1 MDLRKDRLIELLLLH
16 SFQVR
21 ENPPFILA
29 SGGTSPYYVN
39 CKPVTLQA
47 EGLNVIGALGYEAL
61 KPFHLAAVGGL
72 TLGADPIANA
82 IAMHSHSRKQP
93 LNAFVV
99 RKEPKKHGTEQWL
112 EGDLAPNSHV
122 AVIDDVITTGGST
135 IKAID
140 RIRQAGHIVEHALI
154 LVDREEGGR
163 EAIEAHGVE
172 VHVLVTRTELLTRM
186 HAAVAHAKAEVA
198 GK

>member
-29 SGGTSPYYVN
+29 SGGTSPYYLN
-39 CKPVTLQA
+39 CKPVTLMA
-47 EGLNVIGALGYEAL
+47 EGMAVIGALGYEAL
-61 KPFHLAAVGGL
+61 KPFGLAAVGGL

-82 IAMHSHSRKQP
+82 IAMHSHARSHS

-112 EGDLAPNSHV
+112 EGELAPQSRV
-122 AVIDDVITTGGST
+122 AVVDDVITTGGST
-135 IKAID
+135 IKAIE
-140 RIRQAGHIVEHALI
+140 RIRAAGHTVEHALV

-163 EAIEAHGVE
+163 EAIEALGVE
-172 VHVLVTRTELLTRM
+172 VHALVTRTELLTRM

>member
-39 CKPVTLQA
+39 CKPVTLMA
-47 EGLNVIGALGYEAL
+47 EGMAVIGALGYEAL
-61 KPFHLAAVGGL
+61 KPFHLDAVGGL

-82 IAMHSHSRKQP
+82 IAMHSHARSHS

-112 EGDLAPNSHV
+112 EGELKPASQV
-122 AVIDDVITTGGST
+122 AVVDDVITTGGST
-135 IKAID
+135 IKAIE
-140 RIRQAGHIVEHALI
+140 RIRAAGHTVEHALV

-163 EAIEAHGVE
+163 EAIEAMGVE
-172 VHVLVTRTELLTRM
+172 VHALVTRTELLTRM
-186 HAAVAHAKAEVA
+186 HAAVAHAKEEA
-198 GK
+198 GGK

>member
-16 SFQVR
+16 AFQVR
-21 ENPPFILA
+21 EDPPFILA

-47 EGLNVIGALGYEAL
+47 EGLNIIGALGYEAL
-61 KPFHLAAVGGL
+61 KPFGLVAAGGL

-82 IAMHSHSRKQP
+82 IAMHSHARSHAM
-93 LNAFVV
+93 NAFVV

-112 EGDLAPNSHV
+112 EGELPPGSRV
-122 AVIDDVITTGGST
+122 AVVDDVITTGGST
-135 IKAID
+135 LKAID
-140 RIRQAGHIVEHALI
+140 RIRQAGHSVEHALI

-172 VHVLVTRTELLTRM
+172 VHVLVTRSELLARRKIALL
-186 HAAVAHAKAEVA
+186 HVKQEVA
-198 GK
+198 LG

>member
-1 MDLRKDRLIELLLLH
+1 MDLRKDRLMELLLLH

-21 ENPPFILA
+21 EDPPFILA

-39 CKPVTLQA
+39 CKPVTLMA
-47 EGLNVIGALGYEAL
+47 EGMAVIGALGYEAL
-61 KPFHLAAVGGL
+61 KHCGVTAVGGL

-82 IAMHSHSRKQP
+82 IAMHSHTRSHS

-112 EGDLAPNSHV
+112 EGDLPPGSHV

-135 IKAID
+135 IKAIE
-140 RIRQAGHIVEHALI
+140 RIRAAGHIVEHALI

-163 EAIEAHGVE
+163 EAIEHHGVE
-172 VHVLVTRTELLTRM
+172 VHTLVTRTQLLARR
-186 HAAVAHAKAEVA
+186 AVALQHAREEVA